1 MYLDVAVVLLAVL
14 GLVNLALVLAVIR
27 SLRRQTAAPPQFGPP
42 RLPVGQKVPQFSA
55 VTTAGEERA
64 LADLLGSRSLMGFF
78 SPTCAPCHAQA
89 AEFTRLAKTLPGG
102 TRQALA
108 VIVGDQDQAA
118 DLAPGLAE
126 AASVVIEPRRGPVTS
141 AFSNTGFPTFY
152 LIGPDGRIEASG
164 ASVRM
169 VADAVP
175 A

>member
-1 MYLDVAVVLLAVL
+1 M
-14 GLVNLALVLAVIR
+14 
-27 SLRRQTAAPPQFGPP
+27 
-42 RLPVGQKVPQFSA
+42 
-55 VTTAGEERA
+55 
-64 LADLLGSRSLMGFF
+64 
-78 SPTCAPCHAQA
+78 
-89 AEFTRLAKTLPGG
+89 
-102 TRQALA
+102 
-108 VIVGDQDQAA
+108 IVGDQDQAA